1 MKKKSLFNLQDMVIV
16 GVMAAIVFV
25 LTYFV
30 KIQIP
35 TPTGAVMFKAANI
48 FILLSGLLFG
58 GVRGGLAAGI
68 GSMLYDLLDPAYISE
83 SPVTFLRF
91 FLIAF
96 ITGIIA
102 YAAHSKGEN
111 KLLTAVAAAVGAVS
125 SVALYAVQ
133 CVVKL
138 MLAGSGFTAAIVASA
153 PKLFVSSV
161 NAVIALVF
169 ALVLVYP
176 MRAALKRAGL
186 YAKLNIGK

>member
-1 MKKKSLFNLQDMVIV
+1 MKKKSLFSLQDMVIV

-35 TPTGAVMFKAANI
+35 TPTGPVMFKAANI

-68 GSMLYDLLDPAYISE
+68 GSMIYDLMDPAYISE
-83 SPVTFLRF
+83 APVTFLRF

-111 KLLTAVAAAVGAVS
+111 KVLTAVATVVGAVS

-138 MLAGSGFTAAIVASA
+138 MLAGSDFTAAIVASG
-153 PKLFVSSV
+153 PKLAVSTV
-161 NAVIALVF
+161 NAVLALIF
-169 ALVLVYP
+169 ALILVYP
-176 MRAALKRAGL
+176 MRAALKRAGI
-186 YAKLNIGK
+186 YAKLQK

>member
-1 MKKKSLFNLQDMVIV
+1 MKRKSLFNLQDMVIV

-35 TPTGAVMFKAANI
+35 TPTGPVMFKAANI

-111 KLLTAVAAAVGAVS
+111 KILTAVAAAVGAVS

-138 MLAGSGFTAAIVASA
+138 MLAGSDFTAAIVASA

>member
-35 TPTGAVMFKAANI
+35 TPTGPVMFKAANI

-111 KLLTAVAAAVGAVS
+111 KILTAVAAAVGAVS

-138 MLAGSGFTAAIVASA
+138 MLAGSDFTAAIVASA